1 MALSGLSAQCS
12 LFGSRGSATAYREQ
26 EHAKTKS
33 RPASWGFAAAT
44 EICFRWVLG
53 GITDGVGST
62 SERGHRMSSGTQE
75 SSSSGVVEQAKSE
88 LGDAASAVQEKAG
101 ELREQ
106 GRSKLGETLDERT
119 TQVGG
124 QAREAALA
132 IRETGSHLRTTGVSG
147 DQPLAGVFEAAAD
160 RVEQLGGY
168 LEHASGD
175 RLLRD
180 AEDFARRHPWAVAG
194 MGLVA
199 GLAAS
204 RFLKASSERRYSGY
218 QGQSA
223 HRGSGSAGA
232 RLAYQPPGNGGY
244 PAGVS

>member
-1 MALSGLSAQCS
+1 VSSA
-12 LFGSRGSATAYREQ
+12 
-26 EHAKTKS
+26 
-33 RPASWGFAAAT
+33 
-44 EICFRWVLG
+44 
-53 GITDGVGST
+53 
-62 SERGHRMSSGTQE
+62 QE
-75 SSSSGVVEQAKSE
+75 SSSAGVVEQAKSE
-88 LGDAASAVQEKAG
+88 VGDAASAVQEKAG
-101 ELREQ
+101 ELRER

-124 QAREAALA
+124 QAREAAVA
-132 IRETGSHLRTTGVSG
+132 MRETGSHLRTTGVSG

-194 MGLVA
+194 VGLIA

-204 RFLKASSERRYSGY
+204 RFLKASSERRYGAY
-218 QGQSA
+218 QGQNTF
-223 HRGSGSAGA
+223 GSSV
-232 RLAYQPPGNGGY
+232 GNGSSYAPPPTGGY
-244 PAGVS
+244 VSGVS